1 VKLNGAG
8 VLLTGASR
16 GIGRELALRLA
27 GRGARLVLVGRD
39 VRAVATVCDE
49 VCAAGGRADPIQF
62 DLAATAGHE
71 TVIDRARAILG
82 RIDVLVNNAGV
93 SSFEALERQSPEA
106 IARIAATNLVA
117 PMLLARA
124 ALPHLAAG
132 ARIVNVGSMFGS
144 IGFPHCAVYSG
155 TKFGLRGFSEA
166 LRREVAERGIGVT
179 YVAPRAARTDANS
192 AALYRFAARTGMALD
207 APGDVAEGIVAAIER
222 DEAERLFGG
231 PEPFF
236 ARLNALLPRLV
247 DRALGRQAR
256 IGREVLLSERAGE
269 SPPTQP
275 LKAAGAD

>member
-1 VKLNGAG
+1 MKLHGAR

-39 VRAVATVCDE
+39 PAAVAGVCND
-49 VCAAGGRADPIQF
+49 VFALGGRADSIAF
-62 DLAATAGHE
+62 DLAAATGHAQVVE
-71 TVIDRARAILG
+71 RARVVLG
-82 RIDVLVNNAGV
+82 GIDLLVNNAGV
-93 SSFEALERQSPEA
+93 SSFEALERQSAET

-144 IGFPHCAVYSG
+144 IGFPHCAAYSA

-166 LRREVAERGIGVT
+166 LRREVAARGIGVT
-179 YVAPRAARTDANS
+179 YVAPRAARTEANS
-192 AALYRFAARTGMALD
+192 AALYRFAARTGMAMD
-207 APGDVAEGIVAAIER
+207 SPADVAEGIIDAIER
-222 DEAERLFGG
+222 GQAERFFGG

-247 DRALGRQAR
+247 DRALGKQAR
-256 IGREVLLSERAGE
+256 IGREVLLDDGVAAPAT
-269 SPPTQP
+269 PPFKP
-275 LKAAGAD
+275 AIAD

>member
-39 VRAVATVCDE
+39 PDAVAAVCNQ
-49 VCAAGGRADPIQF
+49 VFALGGRADSIAF
-62 DLAATAGHE
+62 DLAAASGHE
-71 TVIDRARAILG
+71 TVVERARLLLG
-82 RIDVLVNNAGV
+82 RIDLLVNNAGV
-93 SSFEALERQSPEA
+93 SAFESFERQRPEA

-144 IGFPHCAVYSG
+144 IGFPHCAAYSA

-166 LRREVAERGIGVT
+166 LRRELAPRGIGVT
-179 YVAPRAARTDANS
+179 YVAPRAVRTEANS
-192 AALYRFAARTGMALD
+192 AALYRFAERTGMAMD
-207 APGDVAEGIVAAIER
+207 APGDVAAGILAAIER

-236 ARLNALLPRLV
+236 ARLNALVPRLV
-247 DRALGRQAR
+247 DRALGKQAR
-256 IGREVLLSERAGE
+256 IGREVLRDGE
-269 SPPTQP
+269 PLPAKAP
-275 LKAAGAD
+275 LKHAAAD

>member
-1 VKLNGAG
+1 MKLHGAR

-39 VRAVATVCDE
+39 PAAVASVCND
-49 VCAAGGRADPIQF
+49 VFALGGRADSIAF
-62 DLAATAGHE
+62 DLAAATGHAAVVE
-71 TVIDRARAILG
+71 RARVVLG
-82 RIDVLVNNAGV
+82 GIDLLVNNAGV
-93 SSFEALERQSPEA
+93 SSFEALERQSAET

-117 PMLLARA
+117 PMLLARS

-144 IGFPHCAVYSG
+144 IGFPHCAAYSA

-166 LRREVAERGIGVT
+166 LRREVAARGIGVT

-192 AALYRFAARTGMALD
+192 AALYRFAARTGMAMD
-207 APGDVAEGIVAAIER
+207 APADVAEGIIDAIER
-222 DEAERLFGG
+222 GQAERFFGG

-247 DRALGRQAR
+247 DRALGKQAR
-256 IGREVLLSERAGE
+256 IGREVLLDDGVAVPAT
-269 SPPTQP
+269 PPFKP
-275 LKAAGAD
+275 AVAD

>member
-1 VKLNGAG
+1 MKLHGAR
-8 VLLTGASR
+8 VVLTGASR
-16 GIGRELALRLA
+16 GIGRELARRLA

-39 VRAVATVCDE
+39 AAAVSAACSE
-49 VCAAGGRADPIQF
+49 VFAVGGRADPILF
-62 DLAATAGHE
+62 DLAAPAGHE
-71 TVIDRARAILG
+71 AVIDRARAILG

-93 SSFEALERQSPEA
+93 SSFESFERQTPES

-124 ALPHLAAG
+124 VLPHLAPG

-166 LRREVAERGIGVT
+166 LRRELAARGIGVT

-192 AALYRFAARTGMALD
+192 AALYQFAAKTGMALD
-207 APGDVAEGIVAAIER
+207 APGDVAEGIVDAIER
-222 DEAERLFGG
+222 DEAERFFGG
-231 PEPFF
+231 PEPLF

-247 DRALGRQAR
+247 DRVLARQAR
-256 IGREVLLSERAGE
+256 IGREVLRSEHSAAG
-269 SPPTQP
+269 PAPQP
-275 LKAAGAD
+275 LKPAGAD

>member
-1 VKLNGAG
+1 MKLHGAR

-16 GIGRELALRLA
+16 GIGREVARRLA
-27 GRGARLVLVGRD
+27 GRGARLVLGRD
-39 VRAVATVCDE
+39 PAAVAAVCNE
-49 VCAAGGRADPIQF
+49 IFALGGRADSIVF
-62 DLAATAGHE
+62 DLAASAGHD
-71 TVIDRARAILG
+71 TVVGRARVILG
-82 RIDVLVNNAGV
+82 GIDVLVNNAGV
-93 SSFEALERQSPEA
+93 SSFDALERQSAEA

-144 IGFPHCAVYSG
+144 IGFPHYAAYSA

-179 YVAPRAARTDANS
+179 YVAPRAARTGANS
-192 AALYRFAARTGMALD
+192 AALYRFAARTGMTMD
-207 APGDVAEGIVAAIER
+207 APGDVAEGIVGAIER
-222 DEAERLFGG
+222 DEAERFFGG

-247 DRALGRQAR
+247 DRALGKQAR
-256 IGREVLLSERAGE
+256 IGREVLRDDGAAPSA
-269 SPPTQP
+269 QP
-275 LKAAGAD
+275 LKAAPAD

>member
-1 VKLNGAG
+1 MKLHGARI
-8 VLLTGASR
+8 LLTGASR

-39 VRAVATVCDE
+39 PAAVASVCND
-49 VCAAGGRADPIQF
+49 VFALGGRADSIAF
-62 DLAATAGHE
+62 DLAAATGHAAVVE
-71 TVIDRARAILG
+71 RARVVLG
-82 RIDVLVNNAGV
+82 GIDLLVNNAGL
-93 SSFEALERQSPEA
+93 SSFEALERQSAET

-144 IGFPHCAVYSG
+144 IGFPHCAAYSA

-166 LRREVAERGIGVT
+166 LRREVAARGIGVT
-179 YVAPRAARTDANS
+179 YVAPRAARTEANS
-192 AALYRFAARTGMALD
+192 AALYRFAARTGMAMD
-207 APGDVAEGIVAAIER
+207 APADVAEGIIDAIER
-222 DEAERLFGG
+222 GQAERFFGG

-247 DRALGRQAR
+247 DRALGKQAR
-256 IGREVLLSERAGE
+256 IGREVLLDDGVAAPAT
-269 SPPTQP
+269 PPFKP
-275 LKAAGAD
+275 AIAD

>member
-39 VRAVATVCDE
+39 PDAVAAVCRE
-49 VCAAGGRADPIQF
+49 AFALGGRAESIAF
-62 DLAATAGHE
+62 DLAAPSGHE
-71 TVIDRARAILG
+71 ALVERARLLLG
-82 RIDVLVNNAGV
+82 RIDLLINNAGV
-93 SSFEALERQSPEA
+93 SAFEAFERQRPEA

-124 ALPHLAAG
+124 ALPHLVPG

-144 IGFPHCAVYSG
+144 IGFPHCAAYSA

-166 LRREVAERGIGVT
+166 LRREVAARGIGVT
-179 YVAPRAARTDANS
+179 YVAPRAARTEANS
-192 AALYRFAARTGMALD
+192 TALYRFAERTGMAMD
-207 APGDVAEGIVAAIER
+207 APAAVAEGIVAAIER
-222 DEAERLFGG
+222 DEAERFFGG

-256 IGREVLLSERAGE
+256 IGREVLRDARAA
-269 SPPTQP
+269 PAKPP
-275 LKAAGAD
+275 LKPAAAD

>member
-1 VKLNGAG
+1 MKLHGAR

-16 GIGRELALRLA
+16 GIGRELARRLA

-39 VRAVATVCDE
+39 STAVAAVCNE
-49 VCAAGGRADPIQF
+49 IFALGGRADSIAF
-62 DLAATAGHE
+62 DLAAATGHAAVVE
-71 TVIDRARAILG
+71 RARVILG
-82 RIDVLVNNAGV
+82 GIDLLVNNAGV
-93 SSFEALERQSPEA
+93 SSFEALERQSAET

-144 IGFPHCAVYSG
+144 IGFPHCAAYSA

-166 LRREVAERGIGVT
+166 LRREVAARGIGVT
-179 YVAPRAARTDANS
+179 YVAPRAARTEANS
-192 AALYRFAARTGMALD
+192 AALYRFAERTGMAMD
-207 APGDVAEGIVAAIER
+207 APADVAEGIVEAIER
-222 DEAERLFGG
+222 DQAERFFGG

-247 DRALGRQAR
+247 DRALGKQAR
-256 IGREVLLSERAGE
+256 IGREVLHADGAVG
-269 SPPTQP
+269 PATQP
-275 LKAAGAD
+275 LKPAVAD

>member
-1 VKLNGAG
+1 MKLHGARI
-8 VLLTGASR
+8 LLTGASR

-39 VRAVATVCDE
+39 PSAVASVCND
-49 VCAAGGRADPIQF
+49 VFALGGRADSIAF
-62 DLAATAGHE
+62 DLAAATGHAQVVE
-71 TVIDRARAILG
+71 RARVVLG
-82 RIDVLVNNAGV
+82 GIDLLVNNAGV
-93 SSFEALERQSPEA
+93 SSFEALERQSAET

-144 IGFPHCAVYSG
+144 IGFPHCAAYSA

-166 LRREVAERGIGVT
+166 LRREVAARGIGVT
-179 YVAPRAARTDANS
+179 YVAPRAARTEANS
-192 AALYRFAARTGMALD
+192 AALYRFAARTGMAMD
-207 APGDVAEGIVAAIER
+207 APADVAEGIIDAIER
-222 DEAERLFGG
+222 GQAERFFGG

-247 DRALGRQAR
+247 DRALGKQAR
-256 IGREVLLSERAGE
+256 IGREVLLDDGVAAPAT
-269 SPPTQP
+269 PPFKP
-275 LKAAGAD
+275 AVAD

>member
-1 VKLNGAG
+1 MKLHGAR

-16 GIGRELALRLA
+16 GIGRELARRFA

-39 VRAVATVCDE
+39 STAVEAVCNE
-49 VCAAGGRADPIQF
+49 TFAMSGRADSIAF
-62 DLAATAGHE
+62 DLAASTGHAAVVE
-71 TVIDRARAILG
+71 RARVILG
-82 RIDVLVNNAGV
+82 GIDLLVNNAGV
-93 SSFEALERQSPEA
+93 SSFESLERQSAET

-144 IGFPHCAVYSG
+144 IGFPHCAAYSA

-166 LRREVAERGIGVT
+166 LRREVAARGIGVT
-179 YVAPRAARTDANS
+179 YVAPRAARTEANS
-192 AALYRFAARTGMALD
+192 AALYRFAARTGMAMD
-207 APGDVAEGIVAAIER
+207 EPADIAEGIIDAIER
-222 DEAERLFGG
+222 DQAERFFGG

-247 DRALGRQAR
+247 DRALGKQAR
-256 IGREVLLSERAGE
+256 IGREVLHDDGAATA
-269 SPPTQP
+269 PATQP
-275 LKAAGAD
+275 LKPATAD

>member
-1 VKLNGAG
+1 MKVNGAG

-39 VRAVATVCDE
+39 PDAVAAVCNQ
-49 VCAAGGRADPIQF
+49 VFALGGRAESIAF
-62 DLAATAGHE
+62 DLAATSGHQ
-71 TVIDRARAILG
+71 TVVERARLLLG
-82 RIDVLVNNAGV
+82 RIDLLVNNAGV
-93 SSFEALERQSPEA
+93 SAFESFERQRPEA

-144 IGFPHCAVYSG
+144 IGFPHCAAYSA

-166 LRREVAERGIGVT
+166 LRRELAPRGIGVT
-179 YVAPRAARTDANS
+179 YVAPRAVRTEANS
-192 AALYRFAARTGMALD
+192 AALYRFAERTGMVMD
-207 APGDVAEGIVAAIER
+207 APGDVAQRIVEAIER
-222 DEAERLFGG
+222 DAAERLLGG

-247 DRALGRQAR
+247 DRALGKQAR
-256 IGREVLLSERAGE
+256 IGREVLRDGDPVAVKA
-269 SPPTQP
+269 P
-275 LKAAGAD
+275 LKHVAAD